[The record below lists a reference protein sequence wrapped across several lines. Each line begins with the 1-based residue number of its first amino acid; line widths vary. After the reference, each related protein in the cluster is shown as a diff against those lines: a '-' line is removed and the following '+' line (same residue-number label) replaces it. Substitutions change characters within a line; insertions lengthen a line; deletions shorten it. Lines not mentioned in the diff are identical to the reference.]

1 VKRIHA
7 FGCSLTAQ
15 HRWRHLQGVDTT
27 SYAVPG
33 GSHNMQL
40 VMYGNGRH
48 AETIGRDDIII
59 WQMTDPR
66 RQAYNV
72 KRQGGM
78 VFYRDPVMSRGVTL
92 NQKDAGRLITNNIY
106 TGKEMDMFTNHLF
119 AHWFKGESLHSY
131 CRIEAE
137 LADNEDNIYPLL
149 WSLNGIKRMNEK
161 LIVVFGWDEGLHN
174 GCKEKMINF
183 FGLNGIAHIEPS
195 ILNWTI
201 ENGYKQSSTNHPNTE
216 GYKAFTNEILEPKLQ
231 QLGWI

>member
-1 VKRIHA
+1 MVRIHA

-72 KRQGGM
+72 KRQEGCDIKEK
-78 VFYRDPVMSRGVTL
+78 RTRT
-92 NQKDAGRLITNNIY
+92 TNN
-106 TGKEMDMFTNHLF
+106 KQ
-119 AHWFKGESLHSY
+119 
-131 CRIEAE
+131 
-137 LADNEDNIYPLL
+137 
-149 WSLNGIKRMNEK
+149 
-161 LIVVFGWDEGLHN
+161 
-174 GCKEKMINF
+174 
-183 FGLNGIAHIEPS
+183 HIHRQR
-195 ILNWTI
+195 
-201 ENGYKQSSTNHPNTE
+201 NGYVH
-216 GYKAFTNEILEPKLQ
+216 
-231 QLGWI
+231 